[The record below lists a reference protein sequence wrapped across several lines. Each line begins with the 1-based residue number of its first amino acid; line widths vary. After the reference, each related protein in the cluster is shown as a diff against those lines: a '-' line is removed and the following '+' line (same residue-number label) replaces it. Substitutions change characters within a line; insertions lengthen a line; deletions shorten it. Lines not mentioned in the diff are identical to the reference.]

1 MPTGDPLP
9 GVKITDVS
17 LATMVI
23 LLGFFAIIVGI
34 IIAGVVYRET
44 REWKKMIMPMF
55 DKDSADAAPEPP
67 EESSWLTPERAD
79 LGKKIFGR
87 VFTHIDIAGLLG
99 GGATVIM
106 GILIVL
112 IGLAL
117 YS

>member
-9 GVKITDVS
+9 GVKITDVN
-17 LATMVI
+17 LAMMVV

-44 REWKKMIMPMF
+44 REWRKLIMPLF
-55 DKDSADAAPEPP
+55 ERDSTEVEPEPP
-67 EESSWLTPERAD
+67 EESRWLTPERAD
-79 LGKKIFGR
+79 VGKKIFSR
-87 VFTHIDIAGLLG
+87 VFSHIDIAGLLG